1 MVMETGGFVGR
12 SWWVWWLELRS
23 LQERQCW
30 VKSSLVAKLILLRT
44 GLEQGLFS
52 PEKTQ
57 EEEASPG
64 PHPLAFKVS
73 LQAPC
78 RCSQYLLGQ
87 LPGVAVGKEETNV
100 FPLGF

>member
-1 MVMETGGFVGR
+1 MGLVVEAGGSGGWSCHR
-12 SWWVWWLELRS
+12 SKKGS
-23 LQERQCW
+23 
-30 VKSSLVAKLILLRT
+30 AKLILLQT

-52 PEKTQ
+52 HEKTQ
-57 EEEASPG
+57 EEEASPC
-64 PHPLAFKVS
+64 PQPSAFRVS